1 MFYPHLFEKSCINFF
16 KRIKIINIGVL
27 KKRFVPEYVFV
38 VKHPYMEIKCNEKRV
53 DYLLYANKKIAAI
66 ELSVFNFPK
75 KGRYYKEECNN
86 F

>member
-1 MFYPHLFEKSCINFF
+1 
-16 KRIKIINIGVL
+16 
-27 KKRFVPEYVFV
+27 
-38 VKHPYMEIKCNEKRV
+38 MEIKCNEKRV